1 MIRQILR
8 HFVVG
13 MIFGS
18 FSQMLVSVFTGYVET
33 SRGGLAA
40 SLILWGII
48 GISVMVFDHFDK
60 TPRTI
65 LYGLHFLFVVVLIYL
80 ANLAFNSV
88 DLVFDWLT
96 IRGFEQMLIATVLI
110 YALNVG
116 LSIYVFRKQVSD
128 INRLIKRM

>member
-33 SRGGLAA
+33 SRSGLAA

-65 LYGLHFLFVVVLIYL
+65 LYGLHFLFVVVLIYS
-80 ANLAFNSV
+80 ANMAFNSV
-88 DLVFDWLT
+88 DLGFDWLT
-96 IRGFEQMLIATVLI
+96 IRGLEQMLIATVLI

-116 LSIYVFRKQVSD
+116 LSIYVFRKQVSE
-128 INRLIKRM
+128 INRLIK